1 MTTYAAALDALEAR
15 LAAAW
20 TETPIHDAADLIE
33 RPDPPA
39 AFVVVDAEDAD
50 ARIAGFGNGPM
61 LRHSGALTLTIFAPI
76 EDGRAAVRAMQDR
89 LAAVFPPGSVWG
101 GARVWT
107 PTHGKVLTADG
118 DVGWLSA
125 ELEIRF
131 TVDVHHAA
139 G

>member
-1 MTTYAAALDALEAR
+1 MTYASALAALESR
-15 LAAAW
+15 LSAAW
-20 TETPIHDAADLIE
+20 SETPIHDAADLIE

-39 AFVVVDAEDAD
+39 AFVVMDAEDAD
-50 ARIAGFGNGPM
+50 ARIAAVGDGVT
-61 LRHSGALTLTIFAPI
+61 LRHSGALVLTIFAPV

-131 TVDVHHAA
+131 TTDVHHAA
-139 G
+139 A